1 MNYNRQKVLEAL
13 MTMLKF
19 WVVCLCLTLIQPV
32 YAEEADHEGT
42 AIELSAEEQR
52 AAGIV
57 IGTVEPRALNETLR
71 IPGEVVINAYRSVLV
86 TPRITAQVVARHAKL
101 GAEVEV
107 GQPLVALSSV
117 EMAEAQGTLIVAN
130 REWQRVK
137 TLGRQAVSEQRYTE
151 AQVAQQ
157 HALAKVLAY
166 GMTMAQAEALMQS
179 GDASKATG
187 TFDLLAPQAGTV
199 LQDDFIV
206 GELIEPGRVLISISD
221 ESVMWVKAHM
231 VLTASPKIGIGA
243 NVRIIPDGINWFPGT
258 VIQLHHHLDEKVRT
272 QGLRIEVPN
281 TSHSLHSGQF
291 VEVEVVTGMR
301 APELAVPNAAL
312 IMIKGSPNVFKIE
325 EGHEFHAEAIEVG
338 STVGE
343 WTVVRGG
350 LVAGDEIAVSG
361 VFHLKSLMLKS
372 SLGAGHAH

>member
-1 MNYNRQKVLEAL
+1 

-19 WVVCLCLTLIQPV
+19 WAVCLCLILIQPI

-101 GAEVEV
+101 GDEVEI

-117 EMAEAQGTLIVAN
+117 EMAEAQGALIVAN

-151 AQVAQQ
+151 AHVARQ

-166 GMTMAQAEALMQS
+166 GMTMVQAEALMQS

-199 LQDDFIV
+199 LRDDFIV
-206 GELIEPGRVLISISD
+206 GELIEPGRILFNISD
-221 ESVMWVKAHM
+221 ESVMWVEAYM
-231 VLTASPKIGIGA
+231 VLTASSDIDTGT
-243 NVRIIPDGINWFPGT
+243 NVRVSADGINWFPGKVT
-258 VIQLHHHLDEKVRT
+258 QLHHHLDERVRT
-272 QGLRIEVPN
+272 QGFRIEVPN
-281 TSHSLHSGQF
+281 ADDRLHAGQF
-291 VEVEVVTGMR
+291 VEVEVVTGTH
-301 APELAVPNAAL
+301 APELAVPSAAL

-338 STVGE
+338 ATVGE
-343 WTVVRGG
+343 WTVVRSG
-350 LVAGDEIAVSG
+350 LVAGDEIAASG

-372 SLGAGHAH
+372 SLGAGHVH

>member
-1 MNYNRQKVLEAL
+1 

-19 WVVCLCLTLIQPV
+19 WSVCLCLTLIHPI
-32 YAEEADHEGT
+32 YAEDADHEG
-42 AIELSAEEQR
+42 IELSAEEQR
-52 AAGIV
+52 TAGIV
-57 IGTVEPRALNETLR
+57 IGTVEPRTLNETLR

-101 GAEVEV
+101 GDEVEV

-117 EMAEAQGTLIVAN
+117 EMAEAQGVLLVAN

-137 TLGRQAVSEQRYTE
+137 ALGQQAVSEQRYTE
-151 AQVAQQ
+151 ARVAQQ
-157 HALAKVLAY
+157 QALAKVLAY

-199 LQDDFIV
+199 LRDDFIV
-206 GELIEPGRVLISISD
+206 GELIEPGRVLVNISD
-221 ESVMWVKAHM
+221 ESVMWVEAYM
-231 VLTASPKIGIGA
+231 VLTASSHIDTGA
-243 NVRIIPDGINWFPGT
+243 NVRVSADGINWFQGK

-272 QGLRIEVPN
+272 QGFRIEVPN
-281 TSHSLHSGQF
+281 MDDRLHAGQF
-291 VEVEVVTGMR
+291 VEVEVVTGTH
-301 APELAVPNAAL
+301 APELAVPSAAL
-312 IMIKGSPNVFKIE
+312 TMIKGTPTVFKIE
-325 EGHEFHAEAIEVG
+325 DGHEFHAEAIEVG

-350 LVAGDEIAVSG
+350 LVAGDEIAVAG

-372 SLGAGHAH
+372 SLGAGHVH

>member
-1 MNYNRQKVLEAL
+1 

-19 WVVCLCLTLIQPV
+19 WSVCLCLTLIHPI
-32 YAEEADHEGT
+32 YAEEADHEGS

-57 IGTVEPRALNETLR
+57 VGTVAPRTLNETLR

-101 GAEVEV
+101 GDEVKV

-117 EMAEAQGTLIVAN
+117 EMAEAQGVLLVAN

-137 TLGRQAVSEQRYTE
+137 ALGQQAVSEQRYTE
-151 AQVAQQ
+151 ARVAQQ
-157 HALAKVLAY
+157 QALAKVLAY

-199 LQDDFIV
+199 LRDDFIV
-206 GELIEPGRVLISISD
+206 GELIEPGRVLVNISD
-221 ESVMWVKAHM
+221 ESVMWVEAYM
-231 VLTASPKIGIGA
+231 VLTASSHIDTGA
-243 NVRIIPDGINWFPGT
+243 NVRVSADGIDWFQGT

-272 QGLRIEVPN
+272 QGFRIEVPN
-281 TSHSLHSGQF
+281 ADDRLHAGQF
-291 VEVEVVTGMR
+291 VEVEVVIGTH
-301 APELAVPNAAL
+301 APELAVPSAAL
-312 IMIKGSPNVFKIE
+312 IMLKGAPTVFKIE
-325 EGHEFHAEAIEVG
+325 DGHEFHAEAIEVG
-338 STVGE
+338 SIVGE

-350 LVAGDEIAVSG
+350 LVAGDEIAVAG

-372 SLGAGHAH
+372 SLGAGHVH

>member
-1 MNYNRQKVLEAL
+1 

-117 EMAEAQGTLIVAN
+117 EMAEAQGALIVAN

-206 GELIEPGRVLISISD
+206 GELIEPGRVLINISD
-221 ESVMWVKAHM
+221 ESVMWVEAHM
-231 VLTASPKIGIGA
+231 VLTTSSKIGIGA
-243 NVRIIPDGINWFPGT
+243 NVRVIPDGINWFQGT
-258 VIQLHHHLDEKVRT
+258 VIQRHHHLDEKVRT

-281 TSHSLHSGQF
+281 TGHSLHSGQF

-301 APELAVPNAAL
+301 APELAVPSAAL

-343 WTVVRGG
+343 WTVVRSG
-350 LVAGDEIAVSG
+350 LMAGDEIAVSG

>member
-1 MNYNRQKVLEAL
+1 

-19 WVVCLCLTLIQPV
+19 WAVCLCLMLIQPV
-32 YAEEADHEGT
+32 YAEEAGHDDA
-42 AIELSAEEQR
+42 AIEMSAEERR

-57 IGTVEPRALNETLR
+57 IGTVAPRALNETLR

-101 GAEVEV
+101 GDKVEV

-117 EMAEAQGTLIVAN
+117 EMAEAQGALIVAN
-130 REWQRVK
+130 RDWQRVK
-137 TLGRQAVSEQRYTE
+137 TLGRQDVSEQRYTE

-157 HALAKVLAY
+157 QALAKVLAY

-199 LQDDFIV
+199 LRDDFIV
-206 GELIEPGRVLISISD
+206 GELIEPGRVLVNISD
-221 ESVMWVKAHM
+221 ESVMWVEAHM
-231 VLTASPKIGIGA
+231 VLTMSPDIDTGT
-243 NVRIIPDGINWFPGT
+243 NVRVSSDGITWFQGT
-258 VIQLHHHLDEKVRT
+258 VIQRHHHLDEKVRT

-281 TSHSLHSGQF
+281 TAHRLHSGQF
-291 VEVEVVTGMR
+291 VEVEVVTRTR
-301 APELAVPNAAL
+301 APELAVPSTAV
-312 IMIKGSPNVFKIE
+312 IMIKGSPTVFKIE
-325 EGHEFHAEAIEVG
+325 DGHEFHAEAIEIG

-343 WTVVRGG
+343 WTVVRSG

>member
-1 MNYNRQKVLEAL
+1 M
-13 MTMLKF
+13 MMLKF
-19 WVVCLCLTLIQPV
+19 WSVCLCLILLHPI
-32 YAEEADHEGT
+32 YAEEADHEGS

-57 IGTVEPRALNETLR
+57 VGTVESRALNETLR

-101 GAEVEV
+101 GDEVEV

-117 EMAEAQGTLIVAN
+117 EMAEAQGVLLVAN

-137 TLGRQAVSEQRYTE
+137 ALGRQAVSEQRYTE
-151 AQVAQQ
+151 AHVARQQ
-157 HALAKVLAY
+157 ALAKVLAY

-199 LQDDFIV
+199 LRDDFIV
-206 GELIEPGRVLISISD
+206 GELIEPGRVLVNISD
-221 ESVMWVKAHM
+221 ESVMWVEAYM
-231 VLTASPKIGIGA
+231 VLTASSHIDTGA
-243 NVRIIPDGINWFPGT
+243 NVRVSADGINWFQGK

-272 QGLRIEVPN
+272 QGFRIEVPN
-281 TSHSLHSGQF
+281 MDDRLHAGQF
-291 VEVEVVTGMR
+291 VEVEVVTGTH
-301 APELAVPNAAL
+301 APELAVPSAAL
-312 IMIKGSPNVFKIE
+312 TMIKGSPTVFKIE
-325 EGHEFHAEAIEVG
+325 DGHEFHAEAIEVG

-350 LVAGDEIAVSG
+350 LVAGDEIAVAG

-372 SLGAGHAH
+372 SLGAGHVH

>member
-1 MNYNRQKVLEAL
+1 

-179 GDASKATG
+179 GDASKGDRYLRLARPTGGHGATG
-187 TFDLLAPQAGTV
+187 RFYCWRIDRAWSGTH
-199 LQDDFIV
+199 QYQRRV
-206 GELIEPGRVLISISD
+206 GDVGGS
-221 ESVMWVKAHM
+221 
-231 VLTASPKIGIGA
+231 TYGA
-243 NVRIIPDGINWFPGT
+243 DH
-258 VIQLHHHLDEKVRT
+258 VIQNRYWR
-272 QGLRIEVPN
+272 QC
-281 TSHSLHSGQF
+281 
-291 VEVEVVTGMR
+291 
-301 APELAVPNAAL
+301 
-312 IMIKGSPNVFKIE
+312 
-325 EGHEFHAEAIEVG
+325 
-338 STVGE
+338 
-343 WTVVRGG
+343 
-350 LVAGDEIAVSG
+350 
-361 VFHLKSLMLKS
+361 
-372 SLGAGHAH
+372 AGHPQWYQLVSRHGHSTPSPPR